1 MKKQNNAIH
10 LANPESRPLL
20 DDASY
25 TPYQRSKARAIA
37 ASLILAAC
45 ESETL
50 SMKDLPELAAHF
62 DEATWRTVSF
72 NAGEAVADLPARVL
86 TLAYLAKTGK

>member
-1 MKKQNNAIH
+1 MRKQNNAIN

-20 DDASY
+20 ADASY

-50 SMKDLPELAAHF
+50 SMKDLPNLAAHF
-62 DEATWRTVSF
+62 SESEWRTVSF
-72 NAGEAVADLPARVL
+72 NAGEAVADFPARVL
-86 TLAYLAKTGK
+86 TIAYLRKVAQ